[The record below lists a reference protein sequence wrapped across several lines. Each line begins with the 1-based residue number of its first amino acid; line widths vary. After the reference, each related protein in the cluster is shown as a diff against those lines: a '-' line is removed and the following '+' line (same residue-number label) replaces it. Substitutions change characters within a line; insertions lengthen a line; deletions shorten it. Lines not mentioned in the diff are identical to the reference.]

1 MTTTSCPTDLP
12 RTRFARMYLRNSTTA
27 ERRGGTE
34 HRQRLLAGPA
44 GHVVEVGA
52 GHGLNFPHYPPEV
65 TEVIAIEPE
74 PTLRTAAEQAAAAA
88 TVPVRVLP
96 GVADALPLED
106 ATIDAAVASLV
117 LCSVPDQHRALAE
130 IHRVLRPDG
139 ELRFYEHVIPNC
151 QPKRTLLQIA
161 DHSGLWPRIAG
172 GCHPARDTQAAIGR
186 AGFEIQSSERIMFAA
201 TRFEPTIPYV
211 IGIARRPLS
220 EL

>member
-1 MTTTSCPTDLP
+1 MTTTSSSPTDLP
-12 RTRFARMYLRNSTTA
+12 RTRFARMYLRNATTA

-34 HRQRLLAGPA
+34 HRRRLLAGLS
-44 GHVVEVGA
+44 GLVVEVGA
-52 GHGLNFPHYPPEV
+52 GHGLNFPHYPQTV
-65 TEVIAIEPE
+65 TKVIAIEPE

-96 GVADALPLED
+96 GRADALPLED

-130 IHRVLRPDG
+130 IHRVLRPGG

-172 GCHPARDTQAAIGR
+172 GCHPARDTQAAIQS
-186 AGFEIQSSERIMFAA
+186 AGFEIQSTERLMFAA
-201 TRFEPTIPYV
+201 TRFEPTIPYI
-211 IGIARRPLS
+211 IGAAVRP
-220 EL
+220 